1 MILQKIAMPVDHD
14 IIGKGNDVMQITKTK
29 FCDVSILTF
38 ERRSDARGLTEIVFD
53 HAQMINRGIRFDLK
67 EQRSYHAPKK
77 GTFYGIHFQS
87 KKYPQ
92 SKIIHL
98 LSGRGIDYIIDLRKE
113 SPTFTQWIAIE
124 LAADD
129 NQHIYIPQG
138 YGHAFLSM
146 QDNTTM
152 LFSVNEPFKEGES
165 KQIRF
170 DDTQI
175 RLEIPIK
182 ITAMADYDRNA
193 PYLDEIELEV

>member
-1 MILQKIAMPVDHD
+1 MPVNHD
-14 IIGKGNDVMQITKTK
+14 IIRQGDDVMQITKTK
-29 FCDVSILTF
+29 FSDVAILTF
-38 ERRSDARGLTEIVFD
+38 MRRSDARGLTEIVFD
-53 HAQMINRGIRFDLK
+53 HAQMINLGVRFDLK
-67 EQRSYHAPKK
+67 EQRIYHAPKK

-124 LAADD
+124 LFADD
-129 NQHIYIPQG
+129 NQHIHIPQG
-138 YGHAFLSM
+138 YGHAFLSL
-146 QDNTTM
+146 QDNTSM
-152 LFSVNEPFKEGES
+152 LFSVNEPFQEGES

-175 RLEIPIK
+175 HLDIPIK
-182 ITAMADYDRNA
+182 IEAMVDYDRAA
-193 PYLDEIELEV
+193 PYVDEIELEV